1 MAGVAG
7 VIVHVFEAGFHIA
20 TARVLQ
26 DVELIPTGTN
36 HRFDQGHMNR
46 AHLRA
51 NNRIVLLHVLDELLT
66 MRVSGHGGVVVAGL
80 LGILGVRHAGGAV
93 RSAILVGDCGL

>member
-1 MAGVAG
+1 M
-7 VIVHVFEAGFHIA
+7 
-20 TARVLQ
+20 LQ
-26 DVELIPTGTN
+26 DVELVAAGADD
-36 HRFDQGHMNR
+36 RLDQGHVDR

-51 NNRIVLLHVLDELLT
+51 DNRIVLLHVLDELLT